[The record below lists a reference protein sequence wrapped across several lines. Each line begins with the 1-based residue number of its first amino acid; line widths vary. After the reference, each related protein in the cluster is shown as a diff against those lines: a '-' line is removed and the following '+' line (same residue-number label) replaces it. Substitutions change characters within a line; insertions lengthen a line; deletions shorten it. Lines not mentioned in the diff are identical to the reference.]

1 MIFPFLIKKGET
13 AASPAARERV
23 GKFSGILGIAL
34 NTLLAA
40 GKIAVGALT
49 GMISVLADG
58 MNNLTDCGSNVVS
71 VIGFKVSGKPADKEH
86 PFGHQRAETIAAL
99 VIAVVV
105 LAVAAE
111 LVIQSIET
119 ILSPSESEFSVW
131 AAAVLAVSV
140 AVKLFM
146 FFANR
151 SLSKAI
157 GSDAL
162 AATATDSI
170 SDAVATSAVLA
181 CLFISRYTG
190 AQLDGY
196 VGAAVAVFIA
206 FSGFS
211 ILKETVSR
219 LLGRAVDADT
229 ADTLRARVCSFAG
242 VHGVH
247 DLTVHEYG
255 NNKKYATVH
264 VEVDANMP
272 LMATH
277 DLADTIEKEIG
288 RETGVELTVHI
299 DPLVLDDPKVNA
311 LREAAEQIAAG
322 IDPALRVHDFRVVGG
337 TTHAN
342 LVFEVAAPFDC
353 PVSDGEIL
361 AHLRQG
367 VQKIS
372 ANLGVNAAV
381 ERQNLA

>member
-361 AHLRQG
+361 ARLKQG

-372 ANLGVNAAV
+372 ANLDVNAAV

>member
-13 AASPAARERV
+13 AASPAARERI

-361 AHLRQG
+361 ARLKQG

-372 ANLGVNAAV
+372 ANLDVNAAV